1 MVIKFLYLWLC
12 GCSVPGEESAYFFN
26 PNLNTMLRHYLKT
39 AIRSLTRRKLY
50 FAINTIGLS
59 FGVAISLILFVFVI
73 QEWSFDRLHEKGDQI
88 FRLAQWDYISDTYE
102 EGQKWWSDE
111 QKGIR
116 KRDVTLGVG
125 YHLNEV
131 LPEVKNA
138 TRFSAFSGYV
148 KKEEKWL
155 AERWHFVDSSFFE
168 MFSFPVIDA
177 EGPEFFREIQGVV
190 ISKQTA
196 QKYFGNERA
205 IGKELFIATSI
216 NGPEDQRN
224 YATESSVFRVAAVVE
239 VPLNSS
245 IRFDFLIQYR
255 AKKGYSG
262 FSSDRGLM
270 FNSGNRHTTFVELNT
285 ASDHAVAEKKV
296 NDELQEVYTKT
307 INLLR
312 DRRKLS
318 EANPVMSFELMPLKD
333 VHFSTAVGNSP
344 LQTKSRLN
352 ALILLSIGL
361 LILFIVC
368 INCVTLNL
376 GTLGM
381 RVSEFGVRK
390 IVGAQKRQLSWQMY
404 TEASIQLFIA
414 LLFAITLIQ
423 FLSGVFNSL
432 VGGSIS
438 LMDNW
443 GLFVVLG
450 LSLFA
455 VLSSV
460 IGFFP
465 LVMVFRMKL
474 THILKGRNTYRVRP
488 RLIKSVI
495 GFQFALGLLLF
506 VVMINMKDQLIYLL
520 NKDMGFDKESV
531 LVIEDLSG
539 QANLFKQDVK
549 AIPGVENVSLTNS
562 SLFAKGMFS
571 IFWKDSE
578 TQKFTNVFMST
589 VDEGFM
595 KTLDIKLDSGRF
607 FENSSFDVENSV
619 LVNQTFYD
627 MLSKADDFAGK
638 FKDKQIV
645 GVISDF
651 NLMPLTKKV
660 EPLVVNYKPSTSKA
674 YNNAYI
680 RLSGNNNVQEVIN
693 SLEASWN
700 HLYPDRLFAFN
711 FLNEKISSEYVT
723 FEKMVNAVTYLSVLA
738 IVFSCMGLFGLMSIL
753 VMNRLKEIGI
763 RKVFGAS
770 INQIYLLLSRDFA
783 LMVLI
788 AGSVIA
794 YPAWRIMESWL
805 ENFAYND
812 NQFITLFLIGLGVVT
827 SLCLAIVS
835 FHTLRTAR
843 INPVDYLRYE

>member
-1 MVIKFLYLWLC
+1 
-12 GCSVPGEESAYFFN
+12 
-26 PNLNTMLRHYLKT
+26 MLRHYLKT
-39 AIRSLTRRKLY
+39 AIRSLARRKLY

-73 QEWSFDRLHEKGDQI
+73 NEWSFDRSHEKGDQI
-88 FRLAQWDYISDTYE
+88 FRVVQWDYTSDTYE
-102 EGQKWWSDE
+102 QEQKWWSDE
-111 QKGIR
+111 QEGIR

-138 TRFSAFSGYV
+138 TRFSGFSGYV
-148 KKEEKWL
+148 KKDEKWL

-168 MFSFPVIDA
+168 MFSFQVIDA
-177 EGPEFFREIQGVV
+177 EGPEFFRKIQGVV

-205 IGKELFIATSI
+205 IGKELFIATSVD
-216 NGPEDQRN
+216 GPEDQRN
-224 YATESSVFRVAAVVE
+224 YATESSIFKVAAVVD
-239 VPLNSS
+239 VPDNSS
-245 IRFDFLIQYR
+245 IQFDFLIQYR
-255 AKKGYSG
+255 AKKGYSD

-270 FNSGNRHTTFVELNT
+270 FNSGNRHTTFVELNA
-285 ASDHAVAEKKV
+285 ASDHVAADKKV
-296 NDELQEVYTKT
+296 NDELKEVYAQT
-307 INLLR
+307 IDLLR

-318 EANPVMSFELMPLKD
+318 EANPVMAFELMPLKD

-344 LQTKSRLN
+344 LQTKSRIN
-352 ALILLSIGL
+352 TLILLSIGL
-361 LILFIVC
+361 LILFIVS

-381 RVSEFGVRK
+381 RVNEFGVRK

-414 LLFAITLIQ
+414 LLFAITIIQ
-423 FLSGVFNSL
+423 FLSGVFNN
-432 VGGSIS
+432 VTGGSVS
-438 LMDNW
+438 LIGDW
-443 GLFVVLG
+443 ALFAALGLGLFAI
-450 LSLFA
+450 LSL
-455 VLSSV
+455 V

-465 LVMVFRMKL
+465 LLVVFRMKL
-474 THILKGRNTYRVRP
+474 TQFLKGRNTYRVRP

-506 VVMINMKDQLIYLL
+506 VVVINMKDQLVYLL

-531 LVIEDLSG
+531 LVIEDLGG
-539 QANLFKQDVK
+539 QSNLFKREAS

-562 SLFAKGMFS
+562 SLFAKGMFA

-578 TQKFTNVFMST
+578 TNKFTNVFMST
-589 VDEGFM
+589 VDEEFM
-595 KTLDIKLDSGRF
+595 ETLDIKLDSGRF
-607 FENSSFDVENSV
+607 FQNSPFDVTNSV
-619 LVNQTFYD
+619 LVNQTFYQ
-627 MLSKADDFAGK
+627 MLKKADDFSGK
-638 FKDKQIV
+638 YKDKQIV

-660 EPLVVNYKPSTSKA
+660 EPLVVNFNPSTSKG

-680 RLSGNNNVQEVIN
+680 KLSGDNNVPEVIK
-693 SLEASWN
+693 SLETSWN
-700 HLYPDRLFAFN
+700 RLYPDRLFAFN
-711 FLNEKISSEYVT
+711 FLDEKISSEYAT

-770 INQIYLLLSRDFA
+770 ISQIYLLLSRDFA

-794 YPAWRIMESWL
+794 YPAWRIMENWL
-805 ENFAYND
+805 ENFAYTD
-812 NQFITLFLIGLGVVT
+812 NQFTSLFLIGVGVVT
-827 SLCLAIVS
+827 GLCLAIVS